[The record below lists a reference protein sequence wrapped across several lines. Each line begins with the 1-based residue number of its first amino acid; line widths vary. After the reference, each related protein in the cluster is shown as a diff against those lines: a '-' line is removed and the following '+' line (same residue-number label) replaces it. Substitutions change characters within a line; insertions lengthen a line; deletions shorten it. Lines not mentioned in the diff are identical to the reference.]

1 MTFDA
6 AVDISGNPQLE
17 LDFNGTAK
25 AAACATGTNTTT
37 MACSY
42 TVAVG
47 DSAPNGV
54 GIAANKLTGGTIT
67 ATGSTTNTADL
78 DHSVVSIHTG
88 HKVDGI
94 RPTLVT
100 TGSDAPTTSADG
112 TQVILTFSE
121 ALSSADASKFT
132 VAVTTSGSIVSNTG
146 TAATFSGSQ
155 VTVTHTGVVS
165 LTSTVSVALSQQAV
179 ADLAGNS
186 NPSTSATTVTKAL
199 VPVAGPTPLSCDA
212 TDAAITGTVQ
222 ALESGGNTEVT
233 DVTNLVADCTT
244 LLRLKDEL
252 QGTVSL
258 NWDPAIQM
266 WSQLT
271 TGVDWDG
278 IRVSATSHR
287 VIELILPNEGLDG
300 DIPAALANLGGLIT
314 LDLRNN
320 PLGDDVTN
328 LNLPTTLTILS
339 LSYTGLTGTIPAAL
353 SQLTE
358 LTFLELNNNELTG
371 PIPDLSQLTE
381 LDRVYLSNN
390 QLSGQI
396 PSLSQLAEMRILD
409 LSNNQLTGQIPPLSG
424 LAALEELFL
433 WNNQLTG
440 PIPASLNELTTL
452 ITLSLSLNQLSGP
465 IPDLSNLDNLEI
477 MYLRNNQLTGPIP
490 ASLGDLD
497 ALTALSLRNNQLSG
511 PIPAALGGLD
521 ALTYLWLSSNPLT
534 GPIPATWG
542 DADPDNDP
550 NTPAPHPFA
559 DLLSLHLYDTNWT
572 GTDPTDIQA
581 LRDKAGLTLWTNR
594 RPTAPEVTD
603 TPLTPGETFTYTVAF
618 SDRDNDTLTYH
629 ATLADGTDLPDTL
642 PSNPAPEDLAFDPAT
657 QILSGIP
664 PAAGSI
670 AVTVS
675 VTDEDSP
682 NPPTATDPFCHAA
695 RTSTNN
701 PPPLCAYVTVIIT
714 PDTRRPPTGPSIPA
728 QVATRERAFS
738 YTVPEFDDP
747 DGPAVIYQASQ
758 ADGSVLPAWLAFN
771 TTTRTF
777 SGTPPTTGRI
787 DIRVTATD
795 TAYPPSTVSVTFP
808 LTVRAPVTR
817 PPGGG
822 GGGGGGGGPRT
833 SAPDAP
839 SNLLAAAGDGQVVL
853 TWDAPEDDGGA
864 AITDYEYRIN
874 GSGPWIS
881 TGSTE
886 TTHTVT
892 GLDNGT
898 PYVFEVRAVNRIGK
912 GGISNRAEAKPD
924 VFTLDF
930 AHFANGEGLT
940 SDLVFVNV
948 GTHPIRPAL
957 SFYDKGG
964 NLIAAESVVEITGD
978 LEVTEDGALSIQTA
992 MEPLGELTIST
1003 HGQGELVSG
1012 SVRVI
1017 SFGPIGGVLR
1027 FDLPDIGVAGVGAS
1041 PPVRGRR
1048 LPGPPPGGRN
1058 QHRGRDPQPG
1068 IEPGDRAV
1076 RIDARGCAAR
1086 RREYPSSGQR
1096 AVVLVYRHGVHCR
1109 RYVGLRGVGALR
1121 CRGSGDVHNRGPGTG
1136 CRQPHLH
1143 HPAGA
1148 SGAPRRRP
1156 GGGADLR
1163 AFRQR
1168 RGHHLRSGV
1177 RESIHRA
1184 EPSRAHPLSFGHPSA
1199 PSRDLFLRHR
1209 WPADARPIGGGH
1221 HGRSGGHGGRRPDGP
1236 DGDGAA
1242 GSAHD
1247 LDPRSRVAG
1256 EWIGAGGRGRA
1267 HRRGPALGPPRHR
1280 GGRGGSQPTPQ
1291 RRPLPGAPPG
1301 GRNQHRGG
1309 GP

>member
-1 MTFDA
+1 MYDSTSRSSCLSSTSPPECSA
-6 AVDISGNPQLE
+6 SP
-17 LDFNGTAK
+17 
-25 AAACATGTNTTT
+25 AAARDRDR
-37 MACSY
+37 SLR
-42 TVAVG
+42 
-47 DSAPNGV
+47 SA
-54 GIAANKLTGGTIT
+54 
-67 ATGSTTNTADL
+67 
-78 DHSVVSIHTG
+78 
-88 HKVDGI
+88 
-94 RPTLVT
+94 RP
-100 TGSDAPTTSADG
+100 DRP
-112 TQVILTFSE
+112 
-121 ALSSADASKFT
+121 
-132 VAVTTSGSIVSNTG
+132 
-146 TAATFSGSQ
+146 AAT
-155 VTVTHTGVVS
+155 V
-165 LTSTVSVALSQQAV
+165 
-179 ADLAGNS
+179 
-186 NPSTSATTVTKAL
+186 L
-199 VPVAGPTPLSCDA
+199 VLGLLLLGAPAAEAQTPLSCDA

-358 LTFLELNNNELTG
+358 LTLLELNNNELTG

-381 LDRVYLSNN
+381 LDRVYLSYN

-497 ALTALSLRNNQLSG
+497 ALTELSLRNNQLSG

-728 QVATRERAFS
+728 QVATRGRAFS

-795 TAYPPSTVSVTFP
+795 AAYPPSTVSVTFP

-822 GGGGGGGGPRT
+822 GGGGGGGPRT
-833 SAPDAP
+833 SLP
-839 SNLLAAAGDGQVVL
+839 SAVRNLMVAGGNGQVVL
-853 TWDAPEDDGGA
+853 TWDAPSSDGGGE
-864 AITDYEYRIN
+864 ITDYEYRIN

-881 TGSTE
+881 IGSTE

-892 GLDNGT
+892 GLVNGREYT
-898 PYVFEVRAVNRIGK
+898 FEVRAVNRGGK
-912 GGISNRAEAKPD
+912 GRASNRAEATPE

-930 AHFANGEGLT
+930 AHFANGDGLI

-948 GTHPIRPAL
+948 GTHPIRPSL
-957 SFYDKGG
+957 SFYDQEGQPM
-964 NLIAAESVVEITGD
+964 AAESVVDITGD
-978 LEVTEDGALSIQTA
+978 LAIQEDGALSIQTA
-992 MEPLGELTIST
+992 IEPLGERTITT

-1012 SVRVI
+1012 SVRVVA
-1017 SFGPIGGVLR
+1017 FGAIGGVLR

-1041 PPVRGRR
+1041 PPVRDAVFPVRRQEAGINTGVAIHNLDSSPEIVRCELMREGVLRDAVSIPLAANGQSSWFIDTAFAAADTTDFAGSVHCDAEGPGMFTAVALELDAASRIFTTLPVLPVRRSGGRAAELTFAHFANGGGITSDLVFVNLSTER
-1048 LPGPPPGGRN
+1048 SRPAPTPFHSDILPLRPALYFYDTEGQPMAAESVVDITGDLEVMEHGGLTVLTEMEPLGVLTISTHGRGELVSGSVRVVADEPIGGVLRFDLPG
-1058 QHRGRDPQPG
+1058 
-1068 IEPGDRAV
+1068 I
-1076 RIDARGCAAR
+1076 
-1086 RREYPSSGQR
+1086 
-1096 AVVLVYRHGVHCR
+1096 GVA
-1109 RYVGLRGVGALR
+1109 GVGASQPVRDVLFPVR
-1121 CRGSGDVHNRGPGTG
+1121 RQEGGSNTGVAVHNLGEEAMEVTCELMQGGTVLDDESISLAANG
-1136 CRQPHLH
+1136 Q
-1143 HPAGA
+1143 
-1148 SGAPRRRP
+1148 SSWFINNVFT
-1156 GGGADLR
+1156 GADTSD
-1163 AFRQR
+1163 F
-1168 RGHHLRSGV
+1168 
-1177 RESIHRA
+1177 
-1184 EPSRAHPLSFGHPSA
+1184 
-1199 PSRDLFLRHR
+1199 
-1209 WPADARPIGGGH
+1209 
-1221 HGRSGGHGGRRPDGP
+1221 
-1236 DGDGAA
+1236 A
-1242 GSAHD
+1242 GSVRCAAPEEGMFTGVAVE
-1247 LDPRSRVAG
+1247 LDAVNRIFTTLPVVPVPERN
-1256 EWIGAGGRGRA
+1256 
-1267 HRRGPALGPPRHR
+1267 
-1280 GGRGGSQPTPQ
+1280 SQE
-1291 RRPLPGAPPG
+1291 
-1301 GRNQHRGG
+1301 
-1309 GP
+1309 